1 MAIVERPTAPLELA
15 PGAAVTARPLG
26 VFTRPQATTGWRSW
40 LTTIDHKRI
49 GVMYG
54 AAALFFFI
62 LGGLEAVLI
71 RLQLAAPGQ
80 KLYSADLYNQLFTMH
95 GVTMIFLVVIPLGA
109 AFMNYLMPLQIGARD
124 VAFPRLNA
132 FSFWVFLFGG
142 LFLNTSW
149 FLGGGAD
156 GGWFAYAPNT
166 GVTFSPSHGMD
177 FYALGLQMTGI
188 ASLVGA
194 INLVVTVLN
203 MRAPGMS
210 LMKMPVFTW
219 MGLVTQLL
227 LVFALPVISVALFL
241 LTFDRLFNA
250 NFFNVSAGADPLLW
264 EHLFWIFG
272 HPEVYIL
279 ILPAFGIVS
288 EIIPVFSR
296 KPIFGYPF
304 MIFSGI
310 AIGFMGWGVWAH
322 HMFASGMGPISVAAF
337 AMSTMFIAV
346 PTGVKI
352 LNWLATM
359 WGGKLR
365 FNTPMLF
372 AIGLVTMF
380 TIGGLSGVTHAIAP
394 ADTQQTD
401 TYYIVAHFHYVIFGG
416 ALLAFLGGF
425 YFWWPKVF
433 GYTLSDTL
441 GKWHFWL
448 ILIGFNLTFGP
459 MHILGLQGMPRRMHT
474 YVEGYGFEFWNM
486 VSTVGAFIIG
496 VSMLIFGWNIFASW
510 RTHRANPVNA
520 GPDPWDA
527 RSLEWMVQS
536 PVPAHN
542 FDEVPTVSHLDEFW
556 HRKYQEDADGKVVR
570 VATGAEVAQP
580 GTATDVHLPSPSYW
594 PLVAAAGLPLVAY
607 GLIFNLGFAAVGG
620 LVVILGAFGWGYE
633 PSDDPEAHHGHGDA
647 HGDGHADGHADGDGH
662 DGDGP
667 DGDGHDGDGGGAG
680 DQPSAEAETATDAE
694 AGSVA
699 TATATAGEED
709 DSDD

>member
-1 MAIVERPTAPLELA
+1 MAIVERPTAPLELTRGTT
-15 PGAAVTARPLG
+15 PTRPLG
-26 VFTRPQATTGWRSW
+26 VFTRPQSTSGWTSW

-49 GVMYG
+49 GILYGG
-54 AAALFFFI
+54 AAMFFFA
-62 LGGLEAVLI
+62 LGGFEALLI
-71 RLQLAAPGQ
+71 RLQLARPGS

-132 FSFWVFLFGG
+132 FSFWAFLFGG

-149 FLGGGAD
+149 FMGGGAD

-166 GVTFSPSHGMD
+166 GVTFSPGHGMD
-177 FYALGLQMTGI
+177 FYALGLQITGI

-194 INLVVTVLN
+194 INLIVTVLN
-203 MRAPGMS
+203 LRAPGMT

-219 MGLVTQLL
+219 MAFVTQLL
-227 LVFALPVISVALFL
+227 LVFAIPVISVALFL
-241 LTFDRLFNA
+241 LTFDRIFDA
-250 NFFNVSAGADPLLW
+250 NFFNVNAGADPLLW

-279 ILPAFGIVS
+279 ILPAFGVVS

-304 MIFSGI
+304 MVFSGI

-322 HMFASGMGPISVAAF
+322 HMFASGLGPISVAAF
-337 AMSTMFIAV
+337 SLSTMFIAV

-359 WGGKLR
+359 WGGKLS
-365 FNTPMLF
+365 FTTPMLF

-380 TIGGLSGVTHAIAP
+380 TIGGLSGVTHAVAP

-416 ALLAFLGGF
+416 ALMGFLGGA

-433 GYTLSDTL
+433 GYTLSETL
-441 GKWHFWL
+441 GKWHFWTL
-448 ILIGFNLTFGP
+448 LVGFNLTFGP

-474 YVEGYGFEFWNM
+474 YIEGYGFEFWNM
-486 VSTVGAFIIG
+486 VATVGAFLIA
-496 VSMLIFGWNIFASW
+496 VSMLIMAWNIFDS
-510 RTHRANPVNA
+510 RRQHHRNPVEV

-527 RSLEWMVQS
+527 RSLEWSIPS

-542 FDEVPTVSHLDEFW
+542 FDVVPTVSRLDEFW
-556 HRKYQEDADGKVVR
+556 HHKYQEDETGKVVR
-570 VATGAEVAQP
+570 VASGAEAAQK
-580 GTATDVHLPSPSYW
+580 GDATGVHLPSPSYW
-594 PLVAAAGLPLVAY
+594 PIVMALGLPLIGY
-607 GLIFNLGFAAVGG
+607 GLIFNLGIAALGG
-620 LVVILGAFGWGYE
+620 LIIVLAGFAWGFE
-633 PSDDPEAHHGHGDA
+633 PADDPEAHA
-647 HGDGHADGHADGDGH
+647 HAHADGDGH
-662 DGDGP
+662 G
-667 DGDGHDGDGGGAG
+667 DGDGHSNGNGEEPAAVGAG
-680 DQPSAEAETATDAE
+680 TATDEE
-694 AGSVA
+694 A
-699 TATATAGEED
+699 
-709 DSDD
+709 SDD

>member
-1 MAIVERPTAPLELA
+1 MAIVERPTAPLELTT
-15 PGAAVTARPLG
+15 GEAAAHRPLG
-26 VFTRPQATTGWRSW
+26 SFTRPKATSGWKSW
-40 LTTIDHKRI
+40 LTTVDHKRI
-49 GVMYG
+49 GIMYG
-54 AAALFFFI
+54 AAALFFFVI
-62 LGGLEAVLI
+62 GGLEALLI

-80 KLYSADLYNQLFTMH
+80 RLYSADLYNQLFTMH
-95 GVTMIFLVVIPLGA
+95 GVTMIFLVVIPMGA

-132 FSFWVFLFGG
+132 FSFWAFLGGG
-142 LFLNTSW
+142 LMLNTSW

-177 FYALGLQMTGI
+177 FYALGLQIAGI

-203 MRAPGMS
+203 MRAPGMTM
-210 LMKMPVFTW
+210 MKMPVFTW

-227 LVFALPVISVALFL
+227 LVFALPVISVALYL
-241 LTFDRLFNA
+241 LTFDRLFDA
-250 NFFNVSAGADPLLW
+250 NFFNVAQGADPLLW

-304 MIFSGI
+304 MVFSGI

-322 HMFASGMGPISVAAF
+322 HMFSSGMGPLSVAAF
-337 AMSTMFIAV
+337 ALSTMFIAV

-352 LNWLATM
+352 LNWMATM

-365 FNTPMLF
+365 FTTPMLF

-380 TIGGLSGVTHAIAP
+380 TIGGLSGVTHAVAP
-394 ADTQQTD
+394 SDTQQTD

-433 GYTLSDTL
+433 GYMLSETL
-441 GKWHFWL
+441 GKWHFWT

-459 MHILGLQGMPRRMHT
+459 MHVLGLQGMPRRMHT
-474 YVEGYGFEFWNM
+474 YIADYGFEFWNL
-486 VSTVGAFIIG
+486 VSTIGSLIIA
-496 VSMLIFGWNIFASW
+496 VSMLIFGWNIVASW
-510 RTHRANPVNA
+510 RSHRANPIDV

-527 RSLEWMVQS
+527 RSLEWSVPS
-536 PVPAHN
+536 PTPVHN
-542 FDEVPTVSHLDEFW
+542 FDEPPTVSRLDEFW
-556 HRKYQEDADGKVVR
+556 HHKYQEDDSGKVVR
-570 VATGAEVAQP
+570 VATGAEAAQK
-580 GTATDVHLPSPSYW
+580 GDATDVHLPSPSYW
-594 PLVAAAGLPLVAY
+594 PLVTALGLPLIGY
-607 GLIFNLGFAAVGG
+607 GLIFNLGLAVVGG
-620 LVVILGAFGWGYE
+620 LVVLIGAFGWGYE
-633 PSDDPEAHHGHGDA
+633 PADDPEAGHGPHGH
-647 HGDGHADGHADGDGH
+647 DGHDDGH
-662 DGDGP
+662 DG
-667 DGDGHDGDGGGAG
+667 
-680 DQPSAEAETATDAE
+680 AEAEIEGGEAADATSGDGESQPAGVSAPTASASDERAP
-694 AGSVA
+694 
-699 TATATAGEED
+699 
-709 DSDD
+709 SDD